1 MSLLCPMAF
10 FSLTV
15 HPTNVITSCML
26 SENKLASVGEKDGL
40 DNEAFQD
47 LRQNMFDGKWSKQ
60 NCATCMVAEQKGLV
74 SSRMKWGENARKLME
89 KFNIDWNLTNNPIG
103 HLNINLNNVCNFK
116 CRMCGPKYSNAWIPD
131 AKHLKKQDPSI
142 VRDWNDGDAKQFVD
156 YLKLLEMYGDR
167 MGLQSVWVTGGEP
180 FIDNQIFDVLHQL
193 KKYANP
199 GTVNLNITTNGSKI
213 NLDKIKEL
221 HEFKEVVINVSVD
234 ATGELFSYMR
244 SAGVFSFDDL
254 CKNIKALKEI
264 DMPNLRVQINASH
277 QIYNSL
283 NILDFYKTFTEDI
296 PVSDIEMRTLS
307 HPLYLDASI
316 MPDSIKTQAIEQ
328 AETVLKEY
336 NKHKRTSDD
345 LESVIKNL
353 QFDNPNKILL
363 WKKFNHFTNLLDKR
377 RKHFLKNVEP
387 RLAQ

>member
-1 MSLLCPMAF
+1 
-10 FSLTV
+10 
-15 HPTNVITSCML
+15 
-26 SENKLASVGEKDGL
+26 
-40 DNEAFQD
+40 
-47 LRQNMFDGKWSKQ
+47 
-60 NCATCMVAEQKGLV
+60 
-74 SSRMKWGENARKLME
+74 
-89 KFNIDWNLTNNPIG
+89 
-103 HLNINLNNVCNFK
+103 
-116 CRMCGPKYSNAWIPD
+116 MCGPKYSNAWIPD
-131 AKHLKKQDPSI
+131 AKHIKKHDPSI
-142 VRDWNDGDAKQFVD
+142 VRDWNDGEAKQFVD

-180 FIDNQIFDVLHQL
+180 FIDNQIFDVLHKL

-363 WKKFNHFTNLLDKR
+363 WKRFIKFTKLLDDR
-377 RKHFLKNVEP
+377 RQHYIQDEVPEIWENM
-387 RLAQ
+387 